1 MVTEEQRQQF
11 RLKGYDIVFERND
24 KVFAVNSK
32 EVANWSVEKQ
42 KDFSKQTGLDIFFEK
57 DRNPVFYDP
66 RYFDIDNN
74 HKRFLH
80 YIGNLTEGIP
90 QPINCHIAYN
100 MFSQYP
106 GESLDLSDWDVSSVQ
121 STEYMF
127 YASNVEYLNLSGWNV
142 KNITKM
148 FNMLAR
154 CERLRDLDLTG
165 WHLNSSAN
173 VINVFYKCDALI
185 ARYGPDFFTLVRALE
200 NGQWPPEE
208 MAQQPQRITI

>member
-32 EVANWSVEKQ
+32 EIANWSVEKQ

-66 RYFDIDNN
+66 RYF
-74 HKRFLH
+74 HKYRVQRFLC
-80 YIGNLTEGIP
+80 YTGNLTEGIP
-90 QPINCHIAYN
+90 QPINCHSMN
-100 MFSQYP
+100 CMFYRYS
-106 GESLDLSDWDVSSVQ
+106 GDTLDLSDWDVSSVR
-121 STEYMF
+121 STESMF

-148 FNMLAR
+148 FNMFAL

-185 ARYGPDFFTLVRALE
+185 ARYGLDFFALVKALD